1 MRVNSKRTYWM
12 ALIARLPLTVKH
24 GAAVCLLALPLMFA
38 PVPVGAWPQSLVG
51 QPAPDFALRSLS
63 QQTLRLSEFRG
74 EVVLISFWASWCGS
88 CRQAMPAFNAMYEKY
103 NRAGL
108 VMLSI
113 NMDDE
118 LHRAQHMTESL
129 NIPFP
134 VLYDERKE
142 VGKLYLLDQMPLT
155 VLVDRAGLVQQVFV
169 GYHLGDERK
178 FLTHVRELLNE

>member
-1 MRVNSKRTYWM
+1 MRVNSKRTFFT
-12 ALIARLPLTVKH
+12 ACIAWLPFTVKH
-24 GAAVCLLALPLMFA
+24 GAAACLLALLMFA
-38 PVPVGAWPQSLVG
+38 PIPGAWAQSLVG

-113 NMDDE
+113 NVDDE

-134 VLYDERKE
+134 VLYDERKD